1 MKEIL
6 KKPLISEK
14 SFADAAAGKFT
25 FLVAK
30 GSTKDEIATAVKK
43 LFQVEVT
50 DVNTANYKGKIK
62 STKRGKGKRSDFK
75 KAIVSLKSGQKIAL
89 FETEEKK
96 EDKKAKK
103 EDKK

>member
-14 SFADAAAGKFT
+14 SFADAALGKFS
-25 FLVAK
+25 FVVAK
-30 GSTKDEIATAVKK
+30 SATKEDIASIVKE
-43 LFQVEVT
+43 LYQVDVI
-50 DVNTANYKGKIK
+50 DVNTANYKGKVK

-75 KAIVSLKSGQKIAL
+75 KAIITLKSGQKISL

-96 EDKKAKK
+96 EEKKPKK
-103 EDKK
+103 EEKK